1 MKRKGRAKE
10 GGGERKKG
18 EGRKEKGDFHNPYT
32 TL

>member
-32 TL
+32 AL

>member
-10 GGGERKKG
+10 GGSERKKG

-32 TL
+32 AL